1 MVACMEENKQK
12 KEAMGERRQTEGD
25 EHRIVAKPTYEEF
38 AMYCSMAGF
47 MKDNLKWLY
56 GRFDDVGWL
65 LPSGKVPKKWED
77 LVKKWNSL
85 KNPSQTYRKHG
96 FKFKTKEEKMHDC
109 YEVWTDGSAVLRTDT
124 KRRKYTGG
132 AAYVILHEGKVY
144 KQGNYGTID
153 TTISRME
160 LLAIICGVGHCPQGA
175 VVTVHSDS
183 QYALKTLSGVYS
195 AHKNLDLMEKFRK
208 HSAHVAHITW
218 RKVKS
223 HSGVEYNEL
232 CDRLA
237 NEGRID
243 AEIKAGLRVN
253 SKA

>member
-1 MVACMEENKQK
+1 MVACREENKQK

-109 YEVWTDGSAVLRTDT
+109 HEVWTDGSAVLRTDT

-208 HSAHVAHITW
+208 HSAHIAHITW

-223 HSGVEYNEL
+223 HTGVEYNEL

-237 NEGRID
+237 NEGRIA

>member
-1 MVACMEENKQK
+1 
-12 KEAMGERRQTEGD
+12 MGERRQTKGD
-25 EHRIVAKPTYEEF
+25 EHRSVAKPTYEEF
-38 AMYCSMAGF
+38 TMYCSMAGF

-124 KRRKYTGG
+124 KRRKFTGG

-195 AHKNLDLMEKFRK
+195 AHKNLD
-208 HSAHVAHITW
+208 
-218 RKVKS
+218 
-223 HSGVEYNEL
+223 
-232 CDRLA
+232 
-237 NEGRID
+237 
-243 AEIKAGLRVN
+243 
-253 SKA
+253 